1 MIGGQG
7 RAGVR
12 LSCDWRALSDW
23 RAGARPSHDW
33 RAGVG
38 GGEGRARGCRVIAG
52 HGCRAWWGGSRRR
65 VQAEELWEELWH

>member
-7 RAGVR
+7 RAGAR

-23 RAGARPSHDW
+23 RASARPSHDW

-38 GGEGRARGCRVIAG
+38 GAKGGRVAV
-52 HGCRAWWGGSRRR
+52 
-65 VQAEELWEELWH
+65 V